1 MTNFARPIF
10 VCLAL
15 AWAASAATPVA
26 APAKKPAVKKAA
38 VKKPAVKKSV
48 QWSAPAS
55 TKTPAP
61 VRTRKSSTRNVS
73 TRKATRVSASTR
85 AEATQGVNDKVIDA
99 ASIPVENA
107 AALIPF
113 FEQLYRHQHGEMSGP
128 LRVLHYGDS
137 HTAADE
143 LTGDLREH
151 FQMAF
156 GDGGSGYA
164 FAGSPWRGY
173 RHQDVRTGS
182 TRGWHTDGLVGRS
195 GDGVYGLGG
204 VSMTTTAARE
214 SVYLQAECQAFELYF
229 LKQPGGGLLQ
239 IYDNGNPVDQI
250 STDGEMGPGYYHYET
265 EPGPHRF
272 EVETLDRAPVR
283 LFGWVAENP
292 AGVTYEP
299 LGINGASASIVLDWN
314 EDVLRSNIERRD
326 PALIVLEY
334 GTNEA
339 GRKDWTLESYRD
351 MYVQLIKRMREAAP
365 AASILVMAP
374 PDRYIRT
381 RKGWTVL
388 DGVDVIVEA
397 QRQAA
402 AMEGCA
408 FWDTR
413 AKMGGKGAMHQ
424 WVQAGM
430 GQYDHVHFTAPG
442 YRLIADA
449 VYRDVISQY
458 DIFLKARE
466 ALALSGAGAASESRQ

>member
-1 MTNFARPIF
+1 MRLSRWI
-10 VCLAL
+10 L
-15 AWAASAATPVA
+15 ASAAFVCFAFAQTSASAPKKPV
-26 APAKKPAVKKAA
+26 AKKPVAPKPTIKKR
-38 VKKPAVKKSV
+38 V

-55 TKTPAP
+55 
-61 VRTRKSSTRNVS
+61 RKSSSQVKPAAVS
-73 TRKATRVSASTR
+73 KPKKSGVSASTR
-85 AEATQGVNDKVIDA
+85 AEANEGVNAKITDA
-99 ASIPVENA
+99 AAIPVENA
-107 AALIPF
+107 SALIPF

-143 LTGDLREH
+143 LTGDLRNR
-151 FQMAF
+151 FQQTF
-156 GDGGSGYA
+156 GDGGSGYS
-164 FAGSPWRGY
+164 FTGSPWRGY
-173 RHQDVRTGS
+173 RHQDIRTGS

-195 GDGVYGLGG
+195 GDGIYGLGG
-204 VSMTTTAARE
+204 VSMTAKSAHE
-214 SVYLQAECQAFELYF
+214 SVYLQAECQAFELFY
-229 LKQPGGGLLQ
+229 LKQPGGGSLQ
-239 IYDNGNPVDQI
+239 LYDNGNPVDQI
-250 STDGEMGPGYYHYET
+250 TTDGDPAPGYYRYET

-272 EVETLDRAPVR
+272 ELETLDRAPVR
-283 LFGWVAENP
+283 LFGWVAEKT

-339 GRKDWTLESYRD
+339 GRKDWTLDTYRD
-351 MYVQLIKRMREAAP
+351 MYVQLIRRMRDAAP
-365 AASILVMAP
+365 AASILIMGP
-374 PDRYIRT
+374 PDRYVRT
-381 RKGWTVL
+381 RRGWVVM
-388 DGVDVIVEA
+388 DNIDMIAEA

-402 AMEGCA
+402 ALEGCA

-430 GQYDHVHFTAPG
+430 AQNDHVHFTAQG
-442 YRLIADA
+442 YRLLADA

-458 DIFLKARE
+458 DVFQKARE
-466 ALALSGAGAASESRQ
+466 ALAMSTAAVGTDDSR

>member
-1 MTNFARPIF
+1 MRNFARLIF
-10 VCLAL
+10 VCLPL
-15 AWAASAATPVA
+15 AAAAVAATPA
-26 APAKKPAVKKAA
+26 ETPAKKAAPKKPVVKKR
-38 VKKPAVKKSV
+38 V

-55 TKTPAP
+55 RKTPAP
-61 VRTRKSSTRNVS
+61 APAKTTSVPKLAAPKVPV
-73 TRKATRVSASTR
+73 TRVSASTR
-85 AEATQGVNDKVIDA
+85 AEASQGVNDKVTDA
-99 ASIPVENA
+99 AAIPVENA

-113 FEQLYRHQHGEMSGP
+113 YEQLYRHQHGEMSGP

-143 LTGDLREH
+143 LTADLRDR

-195 GDGVYGLGG
+195 GDGAYGLGG
-204 VSMTTTAARE
+204 ISMSTQSARE
-214 SVYLQAECQAFELYF
+214 SVYLQADCQAFELYF
-229 LKQPGGGLLQ
+229 LKQPGGGSLQ

-250 STDGEMGPGYYHYET
+250 STAGEMGPGYYHFDT

-272 EVETLDRAPVR
+272 EVETVDRAPVR

-314 EDVLRSNIERRD
+314 EEVLRSNIERRD

-339 GRKDWTLESYRD
+339 SHKELTLESYRD
-351 MYVQLIKRMREAAP
+351 TYVQLIRRMRAAAP
-365 AASILVMAP
+365 AASILIMAP
-374 PDRYIRT
+374 PDRYIHS
-381 RKGWTVL
+381 RKGWTVM
-388 DGVDVIVEA
+388 DGIDLIVEA

-402 AMEGCA
+402 TSEGCA

-430 GQYDHVHFTAPG
+430 GQSDHVHFTAPG

-466 ALALSGAGAASESRQ
+466 ALALSGAGEGPR